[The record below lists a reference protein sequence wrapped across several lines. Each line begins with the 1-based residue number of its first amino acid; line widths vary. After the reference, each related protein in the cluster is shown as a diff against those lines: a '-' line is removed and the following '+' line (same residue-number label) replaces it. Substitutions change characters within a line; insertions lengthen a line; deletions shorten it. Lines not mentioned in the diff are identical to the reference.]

1 MRNRARLVLLV
12 VMCLGYAIAL
22 AGIFVMIFWATR
34 GQGSWPLIVVS
45 IAGSGLLLGY
55 ILTLARRMRARRDR
69 DGRTSEKDER

>member
-34 GQGSWPLIVVS
+34 GQGSWPL
-45 IAGSGLLLGY
+45 
-55 ILTLARRMRARRDR
+55 
-69 DGRTSEKDER
+69 